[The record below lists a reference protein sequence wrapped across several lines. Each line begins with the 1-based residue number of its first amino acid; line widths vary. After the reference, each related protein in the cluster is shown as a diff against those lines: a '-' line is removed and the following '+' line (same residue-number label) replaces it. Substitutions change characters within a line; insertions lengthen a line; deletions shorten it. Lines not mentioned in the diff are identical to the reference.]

1 MTSFK
6 DIALKRR
13 ALRAISAPDVGEQ
26 RLSARMMRGTEAA
39 TPVDRGEWNSIR
51 ALRKASVVKTA
62 KNVTKKILD
71 DARDHEREV
80 PYPAVSLDLG
90 AGTLSIGEVHTGR
103 PARLFD
109 DMHVDV
115 VCSIFA
121 PGYDTMQRPADLDNL
136 LLPDVAEHRCLGPI
150 FNSGPSR
157 RAIVRLIDA
166 AMFTHLA
173 ERRRQDFGELT
184 RLEPLIP
191 MSPSLGPGKHG
202 WVQSLGGYYR
212 ALTRGLV
219 HIGSSQEGRAPMR
232 LSEAT
237 LAVTWL
243 ESWIAE
249 GSDRVSTDGVRT
261 NFGPIFNCVHANPGL
276 GRWVVGVCNNDP
288 IKGAAIDAEMK
299 VRLIGILLSQAERCH
314 DMRSFEQS
322 ARPDVRKKAKGDTQT
337 SH

>member
-26 RLSARMMRGTEAA
+26 RLSERMMRGTEAP
-39 TPVDRGEWNSIR
+39 TPVDRGEWNFIR

-62 KNVTKKILD
+62 KNVAKKILD

-90 AGTLSIGEVHTGR
+90 AGTLSIGEVHKGESS
-103 PARLFD
+103 RLLD

-115 VCSIFA
+115 VCRIMA
-121 PGYDTMQRPADLDNL
+121 PGYDTMRRPADLDNL
-136 LLPDVAEHRCLGPI
+136 LLPDVAEHRCLAPI
-150 FNSGPSR
+150 LNSGPSR
-157 RAIVRLIDA
+157 HAIVRLIDA
-166 AMFTHLA
+166 SLFTHLA
-173 ERRRQDFGELT
+173 EQRREDFGDLT
-184 RLEPLIP
+184 RLDPLLP
-191 MSPSLGPGKHG
+191 AAPSHGPGRYG
-202 WVQSLGGYYR
+202 WVQTRDGCYR
-212 ALTRGLV
+212 ALTRRLV
-219 HIGSSQEGRAPMR
+219 HVGSSQERRTPMT

-243 ESWIAE
+243 ESWVAE
-249 GSDRVSTDGVRT
+249 GTDQVSVDGVPT

-276 GRWVVGVCNNDP
+276 GQWVVGVCKNNQM
-288 IKGAAIDAEMK
+288 KGTAEDAEMK
-299 VRLIGILLSQAERCH
+299 MRLISILLSKAERGH
-314 DMRSFEQS
+314 GMRSFEQS
-322 ARPDVRKKAKGDTQT
+322 AKPDVRKKAKGDTQT